1 MTTTKSLRI
10 CATGLNGYG
19 FTWHP
24 ERSEWIGEDTDTS
37 GREYDADESDLPA
50 AVEAAKRTLLEGVEL
65 IDVNAELA

>member
-1 MTTTKSLRI
+1 MTTPKQLRI

-37 GREYDADESDLPA
+37 GNEYDADESNLPA
-50 AVEAAKRTLLEGVEL
+50 AIARRRHTIGRR
-65 IDVNAELA
+65 

>member
-19 FTWHP
+19 CTWHP
-24 ERSEWIGEDTDTS
+24 ERSEWIGENTDTS
-37 GREYDADESDLPA
+37 GREYDADESDLSA